1 VRARRIADDADAM
14 EVFVHSPDRDGLF
27 AAILATLDRMGFAI
41 HQARVLVGPQGA
53 VFDTFE
59 VLPAD
64 AYATRDPADIEHGL
78 GQALAGPLDGVRT
91 SRRAVPRQLKH
102 FRFAPRIE
110 FGITPDGR
118 RTILGLVAP
127 DRPGL
132 LSDVAQ
138 VLRRQ
143 RLRVHDARIATFGE
157 RAEDVFQIT
166 DEHDQPLTDTDTQA
180 ALRDALRAGL
190 DTPT

>member
-1 VRARRIADDADAM
+1 M
-14 EVFVHSPDRDGLF
+14 FVHSPDRDGLF

-59 VLPAD
+59 LLPAD
-64 AYATRDPADIEHGL
+64 TYATRDPDEIEGTL
-78 GQALAGPLDGVRT
+78 GAALSRPLDSVRT

-110 FGITPDGR
+110 FGTTPDGR
-118 RTILGLVAP
+118 RTVLGLVAP

-143 RLRVHDARIATFGE
+143 GLRVHDARIATFGE

-166 DEHDQPLTDTDTQA
+166 DEHDQPLIDTSLQD

-190 DTPT
+190 ETSP